1 MSQNGYCAIF
11 PALISIGPNKLRGGG
26 GGSEKNKKINNR
38 PNPRPTPLPPRL
50 LGT

>member
-26 GGSEKNKKINNR
+26 GGSEKNQKIDNSVFVDKILSYR
-38 PNPRPTPLPPRL
+38 PNIF
-50 LGT
+50 